1 MKNRFFPRFFFF
13 LLLFFLL
20 SFPTAQ
26 PFASTTE
33 SVILEVEGD
42 ANEHA
47 AYMKK
52 NYPLIDVVAVY
63 DTLFQGL
70 ALQGKARELNKLGS
84 LDFIKQ
90 VHGVQ
95 TYTTL
100 HRPSEL
106 STDQNVLY
114 PVDLNDTSYTGSGV
128 KVGVIDTVIDY
139 RHADLEKNYEG
150 GYDVVDLDDDPMET
164 LPEEGMPTLHGTH
177 VSGIIAADGELQGV
191 APDAEVYGYRAL
203 GPGGMGTSVQVIAAL
218 EQAVKDDM
226 DILNLSLGNA
236 VNGPDY
242 PTSQAV
248 NKAADLGVAVV
259 VANGNSGPDNW
270 TVGAPA
276 TASGALA
283 VGAASER
290 EQLPFLY
297 DPKEDKKVLLHPF
310 PGSAPWDLEKA
321 YPMTAEHPSSNGVN
335 GKIVLAGGD
344 QEPVDQL
351 AQEAEANG
359 AAGMIVFQDID
370 EQAAEYVEQ
379 SGIPIAKVS
388 AQSGGWLR
396 Q

>member
-1 MKNRFFPRFFFF
+1 MNNRFLPHVFFF
-13 LLLFFLL
+13 LILFFLL
-20 SFPTAQ
+20 FFPTTQ
-26 PFASTTE
+26 SLASATE
-33 SVILEVEGD
+33 SVSVIIEVEGD

-47 AYMKK
+47 AYLEDE
-52 NYPLIDVVAVY
+52 YPLIEVVEVY
-63 DTLFQGL
+63 DTLFEGL
-70 ALQGKARELNKLGS
+70 ALQGKERELEKLES
-84 LDFIKQ
+84 LDFIKNM
-90 VHGVQ
+90 HAVQ

-100 HRPSEL
+100 TESSALPFDADAVSPGH
-106 STDQNVLY
+106 
-114 PVDLNDTSYTGSGV
+114 LNDTSYTGQGV
-128 KVGVIDTVIDY
+128 KVGVIDTGIDY
-139 RHADLEKNYEG
+139 GHADLEKNYAG

-297 DPKEDKKVLLHPF
+297 EPEEDKK
-310 PGSAPWDLEKA
+310 
-321 YPMTAEHPSSNGVN
+321 
-335 GKIVLAGGD
+335 
-344 QEPVDQL
+344 
-351 AQEAEANG
+351 
-359 AAGMIVFQDID
+359 
-370 EQAAEYVEQ
+370 
-379 SGIPIAKVS
+379 
-388 AQSGGWLR
+388 
-396 Q
+396 